1 MRFIGETAVGSSARR
16 LAEAAGGPFAA
27 CGADNPLTLPGMEK
41 SAGFTLVEL
50 LVTLAVAAT
59 LISIAVPSYQH
70 LLASNRLSALA
81 NEYVL
86 AISEARLEA
95 IRRNTTVQ
103 VCGSSGNG
111 AGDLA
116 TACGS
121 TNTGAVFALASDPDD
136 DPLQIRAAPTAAG
149 LEVASFQALSYNAQG
164 LGREPGST
172 APYNELVADL
182 HSDQLS
188 SGSHRCI
195 YMTTGTN
202 LATCTSDTICN
213 ANSQPNSCK

>member
-1 MRFIGETAVGSSARR
+1 
-16 LAEAAGGPFAA
+16 
-27 CGADNPLTLPGMEK
+27 MEK

-59 LISIAVPSYQH
+59 LITIAVPSYQH

-86 AISEARLEA
+86 AINEARLEA

-111 AGDLA
+111 TGDLA
-116 TACGS
+116 TACGT
-121 TNTGAVFALASDPDD
+121 TNAGATYALPSDPDD
-136 DPLQIRAAPTAAG
+136 DPVQIRAAPTASG
-149 LEVASFQALSYNAQG
+149 VEIVGFKALSYNAQG
-164 LGREPGST
+164 LGRESGTT
-172 APYNELVADL
+172 APYSKLVAEL

-195 YMTTGTN
+195 YMTTGSN
-202 LATCTSDTICN
+202 LATCTSDATCN
-213 ANSQPNSCK
+213 ANSQPASCK